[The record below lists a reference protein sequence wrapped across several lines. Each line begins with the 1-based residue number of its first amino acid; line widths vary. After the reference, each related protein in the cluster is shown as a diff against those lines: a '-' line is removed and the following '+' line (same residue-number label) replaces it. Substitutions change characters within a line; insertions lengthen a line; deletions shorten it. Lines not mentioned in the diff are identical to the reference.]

1 MGFLLTRKAT
11 MTDMD
16 AVMDFYYNMIEE
28 MQGTDF
34 DILWQHDKHPSD
46 AHLRESVER
55 GYMFI
60 GIAEDGNIA
69 TALVVNHDRAPGYEA
84 VPWEVDA
91 PLDELGIVHSVAT
104 RPAYHGRG
112 YASMLMEFAIDV
124 SRGGGG
130 DCAPCSSTPL
140 STTCA
145 LMGFTTS
152 SASSITVHIR
162 FTTTIWEPST
172 LTCSSTCCDSG
183 CSVKLPYGTTDKRHN
198 QRAGIETMLR

>member
-11 MTDMD
+11 MADMD
-16 AVMDFYYNMIEE
+16 AVMDFYYNLIEE

-84 VPWEVDA
+84 VPWKVDA

-124 SRGGGG
+124 SRGEG
-130 DCAPCSSTPL
+130 L
-140 STTCA
+140 RA
-145 LMGFTTS
+145 LQLDTFVDNVRSHGLYDKLGFVNHGAHS
-152 SASSITVHIR
+152 VYYDDLGTVDLDM
-162 FTTTIWEPST
+162 FEYA
-172 LTCSSTCCDSG
+172 L
-183 CSVKLPYGTTDKRHN
+183 
-198 QRAGIETMLR
+198 

>member
-11 MTDMD
+11 MADMD

-84 VPWEVDA
+84 VPWKVDA

-124 SRGGGG
+124 SRGEG
-130 DCAPCSSTPL
+130 L
-140 STTCA
+140 RA
-145 LMGFTTS
+145 L
-152 SASSITVHIR
+152 
-162 FTTTIWEPST
+162 
-172 LTCSSTCCDSG
+172 
-183 CSVKLPYGTTDKRHN
+183 
-198 QRAGIETMLR
+198 

>member
-11 MTDMD
+11 MADMD

-84 VPWEVDA
+84 VPWKVDA
-91 PLDELGIVHSVAT
+91 PLDELGFVNHGAHSVYYDDLGT
-104 RPAYHGRG
+104 VDLDMFE
-112 YASMLMEFAIDV
+112 YAL
-124 SRGGGG
+124 
-130 DCAPCSSTPL
+130 
-140 STTCA
+140 
-145 LMGFTTS
+145 
-152 SASSITVHIR
+152 
-162 FTTTIWEPST
+162 
-172 LTCSSTCCDSG
+172 
-183 CSVKLPYGTTDKRHN
+183 
-198 QRAGIETMLR
+198 